1 LPSAAPR
8 PSAAPPPQ
16 PAAAS
21 ARASTAGAATA
32 AGRPGGSE
40 ALDLGATVLPV
51 VARTYAPYAGVAL
64 VAFVLGW
71 LFGRG
76 GRAD

>member
-1 LPSAAPR
+1 MMTPCNPWRS
-8 PSAAPPPQ
+8 
-16 PAAAS
+16 
-21 ARASTAGAATA
+21 TA
-32 AGRPGGSE
+32 AGPSDEGE